1 MRWRS
6 TASCG
11 RTSRSAHGEGSCAG
25 VTEGPPACD
34 TRDATGVFVTGVTH
48 RRTPAHR
55 RGALTPG
62 HPSTYRRRLSGPTP
76 EHVPVPPFRAD
87 ARARTGAAFRAD
99 ARALPAPPSG
109 PTPERCRRPL
119 PGDARAR
126 AGAPFRAG
134 TGTPSGL
141 LPERRPAA
149 PAHVLVR
156 MSGQNIDR
164 ASWAGLEP
172 GRALGPRRADETSE
186 GSVMAS
192 LHRRRALPGRRGVHG
207 VAPSQIAS
215 GAGGRLALAGARCE
229 RRLPARRGPAPEV
242 PSRTPAPW
250 THVSTRG
257 PERPTQCRAR
267 PAPRPWWDGPVAA
280 AAARPPAAPPHELY
294 ERHVSTRRR
303 HLRRSSRS

>member
-11 RTSRSAHGEGSCAG
+11 RTSRSAYGEGSCAG

-34 TRDATGVFVTGVTH
+34 ARDATGVFVTGVTH

-62 HPSTYRRRLSGPTP
+62 HPSAYRRRLPGRHPNAYRRPLPGRRPSTYRR
-76 EHVPVPPFRAD
+76 PFRAD
-87 ARARTGAAFRAD
+87 ARARTGAPSGPTSERV
-99 ARALPAPPSG
+99 PAPPSG
-109 PTPERCRRPL
+109 PTPEHVPAPL
-119 PGDARAR
+119 PSRNR
-126 AGAPFRAG
+126 N
-134 TGTPSGL
+134 PSGL
-141 LPERRPAA
+141 VPQRHPAA

-229 RRLPARRGPAPEV
+229 RRLPARRGPAPEA
-242 PSRTPAPW
+242 PSRTPAPG

>member
-11 RTSRSAHGEGSCAG
+11 RTSRSAYGEGSCAG

-34 TRDATGVFVTGVTH
+34 ARDATGVFVTGVTH

-62 HPSTYRRRLSGPTP
+62 HPSTYRRRLPG
-76 EHVPVPPFRAD
+76 R
-87 ARARTGAAFRAD
+87 R
-99 ARALPAPPSG
+99 PSAY
-109 PTPERCRRPL
+109 RRPL
-119 PGDARAR
+119 PGRR
-126 AGAPFRAG
+126 PSTYRRPFRAG

-141 LPERRPAA
+141 VPQRRPAA
-149 PAHVLVR
+149 PVHVLVR

-229 RRLPARRGPAPEV
+229 RRLPARRGPAPEA
-242 PSRTPAPW
+242 PSRTPAPG

-294 ERHVSTRRR
+294 ERHVSPRRR